1 MPLFLD
7 IYFIYTVCRYS
18 MEVDKEKIYT
28 DNISVRACLWFCRLD
43 EEKENVPFSLTLDI
57 LRYFIWQCKL
67 NKRLP
72 IYSCIIDD
80 VSYTINVIRKT
91 NMEISDL
98 FEHCTLFIC
107 RNEPDGDRGRDA
119 ADRHGRG

>member
-1 MPLFLD
+1 
-7 IYFIYTVCRYS
+7 

-119 ADRHGRG
+119 DGRHGRG